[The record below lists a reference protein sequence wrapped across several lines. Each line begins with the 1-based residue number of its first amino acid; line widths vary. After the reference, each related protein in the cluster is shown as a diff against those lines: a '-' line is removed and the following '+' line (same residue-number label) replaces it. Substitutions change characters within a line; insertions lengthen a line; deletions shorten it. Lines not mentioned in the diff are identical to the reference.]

1 MKFDAIVIGGGIVGL
16 SAALCLVEAGI
27 RDVVVLEHRILA
39 SGGTGLGTGSVHT
52 QRWFATD
59 SDLILRT
66 RRILARVTEASHGVF
81 QLFPVGRLTVV
92 GEADMAT
99 VSSYGQHLR
108 DAGVNAIELTRQ
120 TLRQRFPGMNVS
132 DVAGALYTPDD
143 GVLYPPALT
152 WALAGLVRSKGGTI
166 WEGVGAERI
175 AISSSKARG
184 VELANGDVLE
194 SDRVIVASGV
204 WTRRILQAS
213 DLDIAL
219 KHSITHNTVV
229 TVGRKDRWTE
239 VPSLLDG
246 VQGVIA
252 IPRNPG
258 TIMAANKA
266 GEYQSPPD
274 TADRTLDMMTVE
286 LREHSEAFAAEKHT
300 QQTQVLAQLRHR
312 YESYDIRGISGHWA
326 GLLDGT
332 PDNHPLVGPHPDVS
346 GLWVGCGLTGYGV
359 QRGPGVGEALAA
371 FALGKDP
378 AVDVSLYRVGRF
390 DANGDFKINLS
401 TDNPFEGFKNMAA

>member
-1 MKFDAIVIGGGIVGL
+1 
-16 SAALCLVEAGI
+16 
-27 RDVVVLEHRILA
+27 
-39 SGGTGLGTGSVHT
+39 
-52 QRWFATD
+52 
-59 SDLILRT
+59 
-66 RRILARVTEASHGVF
+66 
-81 QLFPVGRLTVV
+81 
-92 GEADMAT
+92 
-99 VSSYGQHLR
+99 
-108 DAGVNAIELTRQ
+108 
-120 TLRQRFPGMNVS
+120 MNVS

-143 GVLYPPALT
+143 GVLYPPALA
-152 WALAGLVRSKGGTI
+152 WALAGLVRSKGGAI

-175 AISSSKARG
+175 AISSGKARG

-213 DLDIAL
+213 NLDIAL

-239 VPSLLDG
+239 ARSLLDG

-252 IPRNPG
+252 IHETPG
-258 TIMAANKA
+258 RSWPPTRPA
-266 GEYQSPPD
+266 STSRPPD
-274 TADRTLDMMTVE
+274 AADRTSYDMMTVE
-286 LREHSEAFAAEKHT
+286 LRGGRHEAFAAEKHM

-312 YESYDIRGISGHWA
+312 YEGYDIRGISGHWA
-326 GLLDGT
+326 GLLDGA
-332 PDNHPLVGPHPDVS
+332 PDNHPLVGPHPDVD

-378 AVDVSLYRVGRF
+378 AVDVSLYRLGRF
-390 DANGDFKINLS
+390 DASRDFKIDLS
-401 TDNPFEGFKNMAA
+401 ADNPFEGFENIAVSAMSASPLRHLQISPSICPQRTTCSAMIYLVYCAIAANSDEPSATTKPCSQRVEADVRSGLGTINRAKGV